1 MKENQKLNDSA
12 TQYEYFTL
20 ILYVHTYLYIRAQSR
35 RCGNDIQQEVEI
47 VKGEKRAKLL
57 RKRIRKKKETT
68 QEVVERKCVGV
79 KSRC

>member
-35 RCGNDIQQEVEI
+35 RCGNDIQQE
-47 VKGEKRAKLL
+47 GEKRAKLL